1 MKSSQCPYLDTC
13 SPVKETR
20 SGRTTK
26 KPQYLEQE
34 RLDGADKYK
43 KMSHEERMELLKK
56 TLKKSARLTERLL
69 QKLDKEWDDV
79 FKEDESE
86 DDTAVHSI
94 HSSEDESDSKA
105 SIQSLETIE
114 KALKR
119 RAVQT
124 RHSRRLAE
132 EVNARSVHYLNSIK
146 LLFTS

>member
-34 RLDGADKYK
+34 RPDGADKYK

-132 EVNARSVHYLNSIK
+132 EVNARSVH
-146 LLFTS
+146 